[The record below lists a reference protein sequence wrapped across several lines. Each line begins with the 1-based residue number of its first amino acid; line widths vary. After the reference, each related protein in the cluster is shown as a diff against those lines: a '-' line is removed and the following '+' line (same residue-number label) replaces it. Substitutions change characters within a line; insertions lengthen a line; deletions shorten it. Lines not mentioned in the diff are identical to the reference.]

1 MKKCIL
7 SDSIFAR
14 LLWEEPISQKDQHM
28 SKLDKSET
36 LQFPAMKAVIIYQD
50 FTSAVKANGALQHS
64 EQHSDVHVRWNIRP
78 WRVDM
83 LKCPP
88 TADEALEDAMDAHLI
103 VFAGCC
109 TRSISHCLQDWLEKW
124 AECRQIEAAAL
135 AIFAGENS
143 DKLSTSAALHLSQ
156 FVKHHG
162 LSVIFD
168 DRGAIEDSLLNAG
181 SLQNPK
187 QSKSSI
193 QVQLLDVKP
202 RDEDWFRQW
211 GINE

>member
-1 MKKCIL
+1 
-7 SDSIFAR
+7 
-14 LLWEEPISQKDQHM
+14 M
-28 SKLDKSET
+28 SKLDKSDT
-36 LQFPAMKAVIIYQD
+36 LQYPAMKALIIYQD
-50 FTSAVKANGALQHS
+50 FASAAKANTALQYSAQHS
-64 EQHSDVHVRWNIRP
+64 EVRVKWNIRP

-83 LKCPP
+83 LTFQP

-124 AECRQIEAAAL
+124 ADRRQIEAAAL
-135 AIFAGENS
+135 AIFGGENS
-143 DKLSTSAALHLSQ
+143 DKLSISAALRFSQ
-156 FVKHHG
+156 FVKRHG
-162 LSVIFD
+162 LNVIFD
-168 DRGAIEDSLLNAG
+168 DRGVIEDSLFHAE

-193 QVQLLDVKP
+193 QMHILEAKP